1 MRIDEL
7 TRSDVPKRK
16 KVIVNILNHKCYDP
30 ECAVLAEVRENGFI
44 AVEGKQ
50 LYVIAD
56 EETRR
61 FLNKDALYFAYKTDY
76 RIKE

>member
-1 MRIDEL
+1 M
-7 TRSDVPKRK
+7 KRK
-16 KVIVNILNHKCYDP
+16 KVIVNILNHKCYDS
-30 ECAVLAEVRENGFI
+30 ECAILAEVRENGFI
-44 AVEGKQ
+44 AIEGKQ

-61 FLNKDALYFAYKTDY
+61 FLNKDALYFAYRTDY